1 MKQSPSVIPRIV
13 PRDVPHIV
21 LQIAILALLVS
32 AMSLTG
38 QPPVKTAIP
47 GAKQDKSPDSASQP
61 AFRIDQP
68 GTITFTV
75 GMVIKGKIEKP
86 QVIIFLP
93 KEKTYY
99 RDLKFTHSF
108 AEEIMDPLPFTP
120 VLE

>member
-1 MKQSPSVIPRIV
+1 MNKQSLSAVRFFCGV
-13 PRDVPHIV
+13 
-21 LQIAILALLVS
+21 ALATLFAAALPLS
-32 AMSLTG
+32 G
-38 QPPVKTAIP
+38 QPQEKNRQQD
-47 GAKQDKSPDSASQP
+47 AKQEHTGKKVVGKQDSTSQP

-99 RDLKFTHSF
+99 RDVKFTHSF
-108 AEEIMDPLPFTP
+108 ADEIGEPLPFIP
-120 VLE
+120 ILE

>member
-1 MKQSPSVIPRIV
+1 MKKTFPGTVSVSRCVPILMIV
-13 PRDVPHIV
+13 AFPV
-21 LQIAILALLVS
+21 LLF
-32 AMSLTG
+32 G
-38 QPPVKTAIP
+38 QPPDKTGGSVP
-47 GAKQDKSPDSASQP
+47 KQEHAKKKDGKSPDSASQQ

-75 GMVIKGKIEKP
+75 GMVIKGKVEKP

-93 KEKTYY
+93 KEKTFY

-108 AEEIMDPLPFTP
+108 TDEIKDPLPFTP